1 MTALVERIAA
11 QRTEIDLARA
21 AAVAAMAPF
30 VALGWIAARAFTLA
44 AVVVSWAAA
53 AVLVG
58 WAAGRPD
65 RSS

>member
-30 VALGWIAARAFTLA
+30 VAVGWVAARTFTLLA
-44 AVVVSWAAA
+44 AVVSWVVA
-53 AVLVG
+53 AVVVG
-58 WAAGRPD
+58 WAAGRGG
-65 RSS
+65 